1 MNKYEK
7 FKKRLSKQETKQNA
21 VSPLDIDKLSIQG
34 KGILKKSINYS
45 NIKSRY
51 SLNLGK
57 PIKSDPMKI
66 FTESQLI
73 KSTIINNILSI
84 RQEIREEI
92 KSAGHR
98 IPEIKNSLLTKWIKV
113 INRLSK
119 YNIKLFIESYRV
131 LGELF
136 IEFGEYEH
144 SKKILLF
151 LKNLCINIE
160 LPYELNRIYETLGYC
175 YKFLNNYKK
184 SILCYKKQLQIS
196 WILKDR
202 ISELRAYDNIGIQY
216 FYLNNKSKAKYYHQ
230 RYVNGKVE
238 QNTQLKQKFVSN
250 IDPAYFKLFY
260 KEENVIKQE
269 SDYIDNQ
276 AMINK
281 LFEILSWYDIDKV
294 SQSVDDLDTVKV
306 SDKLNDSNISETDM
320 TFLIINE
327 ENENDDKDS
336 KPCNKHL
343 AFKLKYEYFFNIN
356 NDKEDEYPS
365 INHLSIRRKEYNLE
379 RFEKIFE
386 RFDNLIDPARLHK
399 KEKNEKLLKAIN
411 KGYIVI

>member
-7 FKKRLSKQETKQNA
+7 FKKRLSKDAKPSA

-34 KGILKKSINYS
+34 KGILKKSLNYS

-51 SLNLGK
+51 SLNLARPLK
-57 PIKSDPMKI
+57 VDPLKI

-136 IEFGEYEH
+136 MEFGEYEH
-144 SKKILLF
+144 AKRILLF
-151 LKNLCINIE
+151 LKSLCINIE
-160 LPYELNRIYETLGYC
+160 LPYDLSRIYETLGCC

-184 SILCYKKQLQIS
+184 AILCYKKQLQIS

-216 FYLNNKSKAKYYHQ
+216 FYLNNKSKSKYYHQ
-230 RYVNGKVE
+230 RYINGKVE

-250 IDPAYFKLFY
+250 IDPSYQKLFY

-276 AMINK
+276 SMINK
-281 LFEILSWYDIDKV
+281 LFEVISWYDIDKV
-294 SQSVDDLDTVKV
+294 SQSVDEFDTVKV
-306 SDKLNDSNISETDM
+306 SDKLNDSTISETDM
-320 TFLIINE
+320 TFLVISE
-327 ENENDDKDS
+327 ENDDKDT

-343 AFKLKYEYFFNIN
+343 AFKLKYEYFFNIS

-386 RFDNLIDPARLHK
+386 RFDNLLDPARLHK
-399 KEKNEKLLKAIN
+399 KDKLEKLLKTIN
-411 KGYIVI
+411 KGYIVN